1 VSTQTLPHPAPRRAG
16 RVSAVLDR
24 LRAAIRLR
32 SEEPL
37 YRNGYA
43 LAASSLLTSGLGVAY
58 WIVAARLYSA
68 TAVGVSSALISSMFL
83 LTNIGHLNLVSLLN
97 RFLPRAGRDSRKF
110 VVRSYLL
117 ALGATALASL
127 IFVAGLDLW
136 APGLGLLRD
145 QPAVALWFV
154 VSTMVW
160 VIFTLQDSVL
170 AGIRQAVWV
179 PAENLVFAIGKI
191 VLLFGFVAAF
201 PTLGVFVSWS
211 LPSVL
216 LVIPVTVLL
225 FRRWIPIHVRRTRGR
240 EQRMGTWRIAHYA
253 SADYVAYLALSGTIG
268 IMPLIVL
275 GQLGA
280 AQNAYYWVSWS
291 IAYSLYLISHSMGMA
306 LLAEGSLAPAELR
319 THWRRTVV
327 ESARLV
333 VPGAIVMA
341 LAAPLIL
348 GVMGGSY
355 SAEAVTLLR
364 LLALSAIPFIFV
376 EAYADAQR
384 VARRMRSVVLTFVAL
399 AVLVFALAIPLMD
412 MWGIVGIG
420 VAWLVALSVVAAA
433 VTASQLAQ
441 LRRGAWRAGLARPPA
456 AAGRGAR
463 D

>member
-1 VSTQTLPHPAPRRAG
+1 MSGQTTVPAAPPPAPG
-16 RVSAVLDR
+16 RPTAWHR
-24 LRAAIRLR
+24 LRAELR
-32 SEEPL
+32 RRSAEPL

-43 LAASSLLTSGLGVAY
+43 LVASSLITSGLGVGY
-58 WIVAARLYSA
+58 WIVAARLYPA

-83 LTNIGHLNLVSLLN
+83 LTNVGHLNLVSVLN
-97 RFLPRAGRDSRKF
+97 RFLPRAGRDSQKF
-110 VVRSYLL
+110 VTRAYLL
-117 ALGATALASL
+117 ALGATALASV
-127 IFVAGLDLW
+127 IFVAGLNLW
-136 APGLGLLRD
+136 APGLGILRD
-145 QPAVALWFV
+145 QPAVAAWFV

-179 PAENLVFAIGKI
+179 PAENLIFAVAKI
-191 VLLFGFVAAF
+191 ALLVALVAAA
-201 PTLGVFVSWS
+201 PTLGVFWSWS

-216 LVIPVTVLL
+216 LVIPVTLLL
-225 FRRWIPIHVRRTRGR
+225 FRRWIPLHVHRTKEH
-240 EQRMGTWRIAHYA
+240 EQRMGTWRLAHYA

-291 IAYSLYLISHSMGMA
+291 IAYTLYLVSHSMGMA
-306 LLAEGSLAPAELR
+306 LLTEGALDPAELR

-355 SAEAVTLLR
+355 SDEAVTLLR

-384 VARRMRSVVLTFVAL
+384 VARRMRVVVLTFVSL
-399 AVLVFALAIPLMD
+399 SILVFALALPLMH

-420 VAWLVALSVVAAA
+420 VAWLAAQSVVAVA
-433 VTASQLAQ
+433 VSIPQLAE
-441 LRRGAWRAGLARPPA
+441 LRWRAWRPGFARLS
-456 AAGRGAR
+456 R
-463 D
+463 